1 MDPTLEGVTTVHMT
15 SFAIAFGA
23 GLASVLS
30 PCVVPLV
37 PSYLTAMAGTPL
49 TVEAVHDRAV
59 RTRVLGNALVFIAGF
74 SLVLILSGLAAT
86 AIGEFI
92 RHYQTLISELG
103 GVVMVVFG
111 LELAGAIHLGLLKRD
126 VHLALPR
133 RGRLGIWSPLIM
145 GIVFAAGW
153 TPCVGPIWSSI
164 LILASRSHTVALG
177 GVLLATYALGLALPF
192 FILALFVSRATTW
205 TRQLGRY
212 LPWIERIAGVLLT
225 VLGLLLATH
234 LYVRLAGLA

>member
-1 MDPTLEGVTTVHMT
+1 MIQYT
-15 SFAIAFGA
+15 SFGIAFGA

-49 TVEAVHDRAV
+49 TVDAVQDRTV
-59 RTRVLGNALVFIAGF
+59 RARVLTNALIFIAGF
-74 SLVLILSGLAAT
+74 SLVLILSGLVAT
-86 AIGEFI
+86 AIGQFI

-103 GVVMVVFG
+103 GVVMVIFG
-111 LELAGAIHLGLLKRD
+111 LELAGIIHLGLLKRD
-126 VHLALPR
+126 VHLTMPK
-133 RGRLGIWSPLIM
+133 RGRLGVWSPLIM

-164 LILASRSHTVALG
+164 LILASRSHTVVLG
-177 GVLLATYALGLALPF
+177 GVLLATYAMGLALPF
-192 FILALFVSRATTW
+192 FILALFLSRATLW
-205 TRQLGRY
+205 TRQLNRY
-212 LPWIERIAGVLLT
+212 LPWIERVAGGLLT

-234 LYVRLAGLA
+234 LYVRLAGLV